1 MNETRARLVIGPQAN
16 GARYAPDTTVD
27 MSLHHAQGALAAR
40 YVTTFDLAS
49 VATVQAL
56 YRVDKADGKGRL
68 GPGETLP
75 VVNARV
81 VSPYGT
87 DHVVALITAVP
98 PVQFRVLLHIGQPVG
113 RRANRRADA
122 QVANRS
128 IRANQPV
135 DSRYPYRKNKQ
146 ELGGKSVGFGET
158 GGA

>member
-98 PVQFRVLLHIGQPVG
+98 PAQFRVLLHTLDNQSAAAQIAAQM
-113 RRANRRADA
+113 RRLPIDQSAQTSLSIAD
-122 QVANRS
+122 
-128 IRANQPV
+128 IHT
-135 DSRYPYRKNKQ
+135 
-146 ELGGKSVGFGET
+146 GK
-158 GGA
+158 